1 MSNDIHMV
9 DLLHMESRIEQL
21 LPKKDLKKD
30 GIHSGISLSVCVCV
44 CVCVCVWLLIICL
57 TFCCS
62 ILTYDFLREEGRAIQ
77 DEMNQI
83 SDIERQAVGM

>member
-1 MSNDIHMV
+1 MV

-30 GIHSGISLSVCVCV
+30 GIHSGISL

>member
-30 GIHSGISLSVCVCV
+30 GIHSGISLSLCVCV
-44 CVCVCVWLLIICL
+44 CVCVAFDHLP
-57 TFCCS
+57 
-62 ILTYDFLREEGRAIQ
+62 DFLLLYFNI
-77 DEMNQI
+77 
-83 SDIERQAVGM
+83 